1 MLCRLVNTTQLDR
14 YPPILQYYTVSRD
27 TKYCSILPRLMAVS
41 EHKGGGIQSGCHW
54 FSKLYDSFQSFS
66 KAMQKTANFISI
78 ERIIGPMTKFA
89 SAATPAPAVSNKKII
104 IQQHNSTQRS
114 KKENRWLLL
123 GSAKG
128 KAVSTFRTQP
138 Q

>member
-27 TKYCSILPRLMAVS
+27 TKYCSILPRLIAVS
-41 EHKGGGIQSGCHW
+41 EHQGGG
-54 FSKLYDSFQSFS
+54 FSQDAIDFQNCMITCNAFHKLCRKLS
-66 KAMQKTANFISI
+66 ISI
-78 ERIIGPMTKFA
+78 KCIIGPMRKFA

-114 KKENRWLLL
+114 GERE
-123 GSAKG
+123 
-128 KAVSTFRTQP
+128 
-138 Q
+138 